1 MSGLWLSRQQ
11 GLVDLSELRTKSI
24 TGNSASHWIAIV
36 RTNICGIYRRCIDSG
51 LTPAKTT
58 SHGASLAV
66 GPQLRAMFDVGYFP
80 PDTLP
85 E

>member
-24 TGNSASHWIAIV
+24 AGNSAPHRMARSRLA
-36 RTNICGIYRRCIDSG
+36 RTNICGNYRRCIECG
-51 LTPAKTT
+51 LIPVETIIT
-58 SHGASLAV
+58 
-66 GPQLRAMFDVGYFP
+66 LRAMFDVGYFSPSTP
-80 PDTLP
+80 PR